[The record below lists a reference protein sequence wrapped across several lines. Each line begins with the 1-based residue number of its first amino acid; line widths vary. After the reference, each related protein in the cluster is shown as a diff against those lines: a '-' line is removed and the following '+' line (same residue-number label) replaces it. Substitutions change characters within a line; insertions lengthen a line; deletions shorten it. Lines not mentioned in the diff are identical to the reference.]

1 MADMKTSMRIL
12 VVLRAIRAHGGRI
25 SLMDRLR
32 ATPSMLLDV
41 FVGRWRGMS
50 RGRALASILALV
62 YVVSPLDLIPEL
74 FLGPFGLG
82 DDLAL
87 AAFGVASLFNASE
100 KWLDDQLARMP
111 NEGEVIEGVVLERR

>member
-1 MADMKTSMRIL
+1 MNTSMRML
-12 VVLRAIRAHGGRI
+12 LLLRAIREHGGRI
-25 SLMDRLR
+25 SLVDRLK
-32 ATPSMLLDV
+32 ATPSMLKDV
-41 FVGRWRGMS
+41 LTGRWRGIS

-62 YVVSPLDLIPEL
+62 YVVSPMDFIPEM

-100 KWLDDQLARMP
+100 KWLDDQLGRVPA
-111 NEGEVIEGVVLERR
+111 EGDIVEGVVLDRR